1 MDFSQD
7 LQIREEGF
15 AAVDDDDE
23 GRSLSIVNRQYPSV
37 YTCVTNSVGSG
48 HKQRVLLLI
57 ALMEKLRW
65 NQFDKHMHNLLYV
78 WRLHMESFLLKLLF
92 LRNIVSFEK
101 MPLLNHIKKRCTR
114 SLLHIIKR

>member
-15 AAVDDDDE
+15 AAAVDDDDE

-78 WRLHMESFLLKLLF
+78 WRLHMESYLQGIISVKFSIF
-92 LRNIVSFEK
+92 
-101 MPLLNHIKKRCTR
+101 KKHCFF
-114 SLLHIIKR
+114 